1 MKKFFVALISFFAL
15 IVITSCNS
23 PLSEKSY
30 RENGLKSG
38 FESDV
43 KISLDKLNVTG
54 RVKRLAENTWEAE
67 FSEPS
72 SLSGVR
78 LEFSEGNV
86 KASYKGLDFS
96 VPQSALPVKS
106 MMLNL
111 ISAVEEN
118 ALKDELNGTEKD
130 GRLEISGT
138 LDSGDYILTV
148 DREGKIS
155 TFAMDNNKLFI
166 AFSEVKEIQSLPQ
179 GTEIQSLPQETETR
193 PFSS

>member
-179 GTEIQSLPQETETR
+179 GTEIQSLPQETETQ

>member
-166 AFSEVKEIQSLPQ
+166 AFSEVKEIQSLPH
-179 GTEIQSLPQETETR
+179 GTEIQSLPQGTETQ